1 MINQF
6 GQIYRVLNFL
16 GKATSGQIMLHLYIL
31 IAILKWETTHFSFLI
46 KKINFKI
53 PF

>member
-6 GQIYRVLNFL
+6 GQIYQVLNFL

-31 IAILKWETTHFSFLI
+31 LPYWNGKQLI
-46 KKINFKI
+46 FNKKN
-53 PF
+53 